1 MAGNQ
6 ARSTV
11 DEFQR
16 LPSAILTDGLI
27 PIPLFVVT
35 RIVLSEKYTLP
46 PVGSAGF
53 RAAVD
58 NSEDTMSLSALLIGP
73 QRFAWKQGLEML
85 ADFSKRGGALSRW
98 TGGAVSGLILVTSMT
113 VRLDMQ
119 VTELSFTA
127 SATRRDTLEV
137 SIGLRHV
144 PQPGPLNMLIDM
156 GHAAAMSIVDA
167 LV

>member
-1 MAGNQ
+1 MT
-6 ARSTV
+6 RSVV

-16 LPSAILTDGLI
+16 LPSAILTDGLV

-35 RIVLSEKYTLP
+35 RMVLSERYSLP
-46 PVGSAGF
+46 PIGSAGF

-58 NSEDTMSLSALLIGP
+58 NSEDTVSLSALLVGP
-73 QRFAWKQGLEML
+73 QRFAWKQGLELL
-85 ADFSKRGGALSRW
+85 ADFSRRGGALARW
-98 TGGAVSGLILVTSMT
+98 TGGSVSGLVLVTAMT

-127 SATRRDTLEV
+127 SAQRRDTLEV

-144 PQPGPLNMLIDM
+144 PQPGPLNLLLDVGMT
-156 GHAAAMSIVDA
+156 AVMSLTDA
-167 LV
+167 LT